1 MKSRLFFQ
9 AFYEGN
15 IFEFINSVNM
25 GQDLLNNWAADL
37 IISGGEIILLS
48 VFAKGI
54 IQERYESVYLLCLSH
69 CQGCS
74 FSVSIKKVLQ
84 LLGKDN

>member
-25 GQDLLNNWAADL
+25 GQDLLNN
-37 IISGGEIILLS
+37 
-48 VFAKGI
+48 
-54 IQERYESVYLLCLSH
+54 
-69 CQGCS
+69 
-74 FSVSIKKVLQ
+74 
-84 LLGKDN
+84 